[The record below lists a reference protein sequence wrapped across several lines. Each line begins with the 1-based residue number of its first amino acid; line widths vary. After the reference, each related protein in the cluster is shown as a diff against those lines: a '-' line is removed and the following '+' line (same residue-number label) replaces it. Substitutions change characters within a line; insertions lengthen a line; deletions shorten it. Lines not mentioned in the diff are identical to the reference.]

1 MDLFCKE
8 CGLAFSGA
16 GNFCSK
22 CGAPSGGTPTTANP
36 VGSLPQSPI
45 EALGIHLPHATIK
58 ISETLSDPDFD
69 IKNHYS
75 PEEIGAFYEVLDQIL
90 DVSEVHGSEHVLP
103 ALNQLGEAGS
113 SAAWRVLAQFAAQNG
128 DIESVRRNVWL
139 AVHCA
144 FNNWDVLVAANIH
157 ATELAREINAEKSD
171 STWAFQ
177 SPHPLSQD
185 VAQVSAGLLDV
196 ISALYPDSEEL
207 RAYMVEGAENTRQ
220 MLAEAGVALYNIHQI
235 FGTDGKAPG
244 HVGLMALGLTLLIDF
259 GPVEQRARVEDTLKN
274 LVTIQGQ
281 FADFARQLLE
291 IEIIKPKLVELGVW
305 RWS

>member
-1 MDLFCKE
+1 M
-8 CGLAFSGA
+8 AFSGA

-22 CGAPSGGTPTTANP
+22 CGAPRGGAPTTVNP

-45 EALGIHLPHATIK
+45 EALGIHVPPAK
-58 ISETLSDPDFD
+58 IAVSETLGDPNFD
-69 IKNHYS
+69 VKNHYS
-75 PEEIGAFYEVLDQIL
+75 PEEIGAFYGVLDQIL
-90 DVSEVHGSEHVLP
+90 DVSDVHGSEHVLP
-103 ALNQLGEAGS
+103 ALTQLGEAGS

-128 DIESVRRNVWL
+128 DREGVRRNVWL

-144 FNNWDVLVAANIH
+144 FNNWDVLVAVNIQ

-171 STWAFQ
+171 SDWAFQ

-207 RAYMVEGAENTRQ
+207 RSYMAEGVENTRQ
-220 MLAEAGVALYNIHQI
+220 MLAEAGLALYNIHQV
-235 FGTDGKAPG
+235 FGTDGKPPG
-244 HVGLMALGLTLLIDF
+244 HIGLMALGLTLLIDF
-259 GPVEQRARVEDTLKN
+259 GPVEQRGRAEEDLKN

-281 FADFARQLLE
+281 FGDFAKQLLE
-291 IEIIKPKLVELGVW
+291 IEVIKPKLKDLGVW
-305 RWS
+305 RWKD